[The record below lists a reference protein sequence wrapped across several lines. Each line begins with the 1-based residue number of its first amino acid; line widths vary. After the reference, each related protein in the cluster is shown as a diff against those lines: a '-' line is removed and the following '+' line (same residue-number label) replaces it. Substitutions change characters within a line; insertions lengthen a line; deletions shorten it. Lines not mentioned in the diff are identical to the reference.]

1 MSGLASLAF
10 IKLFPLGQADPTK
23 KGRRQDLSELV
34 ASNHLMKYAEIDCT
48 KEPDESHP
56 NGYLYFPF
64 AEHERFCFWSVDR
77 IRRHRALGQCSVF
90 LRQNPEEAALSMEE
104 LKAMAANGQLD
115 SVISKMYSY
124 TANVTG
130 SDAYWSKRRRELEAI
145 MQQKGLGTAFFTVS
159 FADNHWY
166 DLHRL
171 MPNGSAE
178 PKLRYQSTNANLHLA
193 DWYFS
198 EKLRLFMKHFF
209 GGVLDLEWFWYRF
222 EWQSRTAIHAHGVVK
237 LKNDPGIADLM
248 IKVYAGRLMA
258 QKLADPQ
265 YTANLSEQDVQEK
278 QDLVEA
284 GILAELKVL
293 KYADTLLCACN
304 TRSDPVN
311 PFNAEVPVP
320 HPCSSNVSSILNDG
334 AAMDDFYERLAN
346 CVQRH
351 VCRPDGYC
359 KSKDGKCRFHF
370 PFDLVSESRIVFEKI
385 GNTDSV
391 RAKIV
396 LKRNDKYMNVHNRSM
411 LEHWCANV
419 DLQLILDHHAA
430 MNYMVKY
437 ASKQERSGNTL
448 QQVIKTIINKA
459 DVTDN
464 AGSAFRSSIIR
475 SIGHRDIGKGE
486 ASRILFSG
494 HHCESSFNYVN
505 VSLDLTVNEVFRNP
519 TTGELETRP
528 TLLTY
533 FAKRHVYIEQNTYP
547 NWNLDQPNFIEF
559 CRHFTV
565 VKGNLRNNPKPDKT
579 IVLTFPVHRN
589 SPTSAT
595 YHLFCRYS
603 LIKFFPWT
611 ESSIPMLLDDNLVVR
626 QWQDF
631 RLTAAQELRQYFNL
645 DEELQSRLDQAAD
658 DLQEED
664 NIENDN
670 FNQLEW
676 QQAVGMRPAGEQE
689 VRSDLPVIDRSFPW
703 LTSLQLHYTPH
714 ELACGST
721 WVVNHLTNGRDLGT
735 DSTDLPF
742 VSPSQ
747 LNRSQRM
754 WFDMV
759 VEALQSRKQLLLIV
773 NGTAGTGKTFTISA
787 ISSAVPKE
795 HIVRSAYT
803 AKAAHLIRGETLHK
817 IFQIPVEKGQG
828 TKFGPL
834 NGAKLAALQ
843 EKFRHVK
850 IIIIDE
856 YSMLSLTMLG
866 KIDARLREAKGN
878 NLFCGGLTVILVGDP
893 AQLPPVAAP
902 SLYSQS
908 TAPFANEGR
917 AAYLAFQSV
926 IKLTE
931 VRRQQVEDGD
941 IDQQTFLD
949 TLNSLREG
957 NCSIDQWKFLQAR
970 NPEAIANFG
979 TDFEDATYLF
989 ATNEAVNR
997 RNYFKLPQLQM
1008 PITLLRSVNVPSSGK
1023 SKPSDQFRGLEV
1035 ELYLAIGAQVTLT
1048 SNINTDVGLTNGA
1061 RGTVVDIVYSK
1072 QPNVDLPDFI
1082 VVRWPDYTGPQF
1094 FSTTMNN
1101 GISTH
1106 NCIPIPAISIR
1117 SDDTRA
1123 VRIQF
1128 PLRLAYAMTVWK
1140 SQGET
1145 LGKTVVDIGPKE
1157 TAGLTF
1163 VALSRVRH
1171 ISDLAVLPFDYQRA
1185 LKISTGDGL
1194 FARKMEER
1202 RLNMLCQVTQDQWF
1216 ENNPE

>member
-1 MSGLASLAF
+1 
-10 IKLFPLGQADPTK
+10 
-23 KGRRQDLSELV
+23 
-34 ASNHLMKYAEIDCT
+34 
-48 KEPDESHP
+48 
-56 NGYLYFPF
+56 
-64 AEHERFCFWSVDR
+64 
-77 IRRHRALGQCSVF
+77 
-90 LRQNPEEAALSMEE
+90 
-104 LKAMAANGQLD
+104 
-115 SVISKMYSY
+115 
-124 TANVTG
+124 
-130 SDAYWSKRRRELEAI
+130 
-145 MQQKGLGTAFFTVS
+145 
-159 FADNHWY
+159 
-166 DLHRL
+166 
-171 MPNGSAE
+171 
-178 PKLRYQSTNANLHLA
+178 
-193 DWYFS
+193 
-198 EKLRLFMKHFF
+198 MKHFF

-334 AAMDDFYERLAN
+334 AAMDDFFERLAN

-351 VCRPDGYC
+351 VCRPDGY
-359 KSKDGKCRFHF
+359 
-370 PFDLVSESRIVFEKI
+370 
-385 GNTDSV
+385 
-391 RAKIV
+391 
-396 LKRNDKYMNVHNRSM
+396 Y
-411 LEHWCANV
+411 
-419 DLQLILDHHAA
+419 LQLILDHHAA

-989 ATNEAVNR
+989 ATNVNE
-997 RNYFKLPQLQM
+997 Q
-1008 PITLLRSVNVPSSGK
+1008 
-1023 SKPSDQFRGLEV
+1023 
-1035 ELYLAIGAQVTLT
+1035 
-1048 SNINTDVGLTNGA
+1048 NG
-1061 RGTVVDIVYSK
+1061 
-1072 QPNVDLPDFI
+1072 
-1082 VVRWPDYTGPQF
+1082 
-1094 FSTTMNN
+1094 NN
-1101 GISTH
+1101 H
-1106 NCIPIPAISIR
+1106 FL
-1117 SDDTRA
+1117 
-1123 VRIQF
+1123 V
-1128 PLRLAYAMTVWK
+1128 K
-1140 SQGET
+1140 
-1145 LGKTVVDIGPKE
+1145 
-1157 TAGLTF
+1157 
-1163 VALSRVRH
+1163 
-1171 ISDLAVLPFDYQRA
+1171 
-1185 LKISTGDGL
+1185 
-1194 FARKMEER
+1194 
-1202 RLNMLCQVTQDQWF
+1202 
-1216 ENNPE
+1216 